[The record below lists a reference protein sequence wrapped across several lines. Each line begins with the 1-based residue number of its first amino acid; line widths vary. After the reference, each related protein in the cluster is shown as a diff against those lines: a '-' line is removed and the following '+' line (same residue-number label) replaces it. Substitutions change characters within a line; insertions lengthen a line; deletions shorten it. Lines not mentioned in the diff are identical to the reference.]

1 MKPDLFSGGSST
13 YDTNEVYTTS
23 GLQPGTVGI
32 LAGRSFVWCSHSGSD
47 ALVRG
52 EPLVAAELNYTT
64 QNLDITTGGL
74 CVGCNSIVDITAG
87 GSAIAERAFD
97 DGLMSVTDGGGEGN
111 MYEIEETRA
120 FTASTADGIV
130 KLRESVVVASDADTQ
145 VTLLQNKYV
154 DPQQSNSFGANSFI
168 GVPNVAV
175 PAGDTT
181 KQFFWAQRVG
191 YCSTFI
197 EGTPRKGTDVIVSKD
212 VDGRLTSVTECV
224 NVQESLSGGANHV
237 VPFDTT
243 QVVGVMVTD
252 AKDGEVQVV
261 DLQNSIV

>member
-1 MKPDLFSGGSST
+1 MKPDLFSGGSSI

-23 GLQPGTVGI
+23 GLQPGTVGL
-32 LAGRSFVWCSHSGSD
+32 LAGRSFVWCSYTGSA

-52 EPLVAAELNYTT
+52 EPLVAAELNHTT

-74 CVGCNSIVDITAG
+74 YVGGNSIVDITAG
-87 GSAIAERAFD
+87 AAAIAERAFD

-130 KLRESVVVASDADTQ
+130 KLRESVVVASDAATQ

-154 DPQQSNSFGANSFI
+154 DPQQSNSFGANSFV

-175 PAGDTT
+175 PAGNTT

-191 YCSTFI
+191 YCSAFVS
-197 EGTPRKGTDVIVSKD
+197 GAAKKGAKVIISKD
-212 VDGRLTSVTECV
+212 SDGMLAAVTLCV
-224 NVQESLSGGANHV
+224 EVEESKSGGGMSV

-243 QVVGVMVTD
+243 QVVGVMLTD
-252 AKDGEVQVV
+252 AIDGEVQVV